1 MLNSPERNL
10 KSVERIMKE
19 VVRNASE
26 SSRSRSNMA
35 LTSNVVSPT
44 GPSPAGSSEG
54 SNQVQQ
60 MFMFDDTET
69 ILRAIES
76 SQTQAGIFDW
86 NAIAA
91 MPPGEFGYDQNTLAM
106 MLNFHAEK

>member
-1 MLNSPERNL
+1 M
-10 KSVERIMKE
+10 
-19 VVRNASE
+19 AS
-26 SSRSRSNMA
+26 S
-35 LTSNVVSPT
+35 SNVVSPT

-69 ILRAIES
+69 ILRAIET
-76 SQTQAGIFDW
+76 SQTQLGNPTDW
-86 NAIAA
+86 DAFAY
-91 MPPGEFGYDQNTLAM
+91 MPPGVQGYDQNTLAM